1 MITPR
6 VTPWTPKLAYFVV
19 PSLIGGSALWFFV
32 QQALRGHVIFTEVA
46 LLSLGLFFI
55 FGLFC
60 LSMWLSP
67 ILVVPYIASWRS
79 IRLTVSIAA
88 AVPVLFFFPPSIWT
102 VAAFV
107 LMALGISI
115 SVEVIADDIHHRLS
129 VKVLHTLPRG
139 ISHVILAFIIVV
151 SLLYYQQIRGSSS
164 TTDELSNRFI
174 DQTVTLSERLLP
186 TVYKAYEPGMT
197 IDELIGAQIPTG
209 DSILKDIRFDAFTNQ
224 AEQQRA
230 LQQRLEEI
238 GLDAGTVTVDVAQSE
253 AQVRQDIDDAL
264 LTFRRQTIDQAR
276 EELATRLNVPV
287 QGSDTVHE
295 TLIHVVGRQFDT
307 YVRRWV
313 TFMPMLLG
321 VALFFALRV
330 FTSLFQAVVVWCAWL
345 FVRLYRATKILKVTQ
360 QTVPAEKV
368 EWNG

>member
-6 VTPWTPKLAYFVV
+6 VTPWTPKLLYFVL
-19 PSLIGGSALWFFV
+19 PSLIGGLALWFFV
-32 QQALRGHVIFTEVA
+32 QQALLGHVIFTEVA
-46 LLSLGLFFI
+46 LLSLGLFFV

-60 LSMWLSP
+60 LSMWLGP
-67 ILVVPYIASWRS
+67 VLLVPYVAGWRAV
-79 IRLTVSIAA
+79 RLTLATIAA
-88 AVPVLFFFPPSIWT
+88 APLLFFFPPSLWT
-102 VAAFV
+102 IAAFLIV
-107 LMALGISI
+107 ALGVGIA
-115 SVEVIADDIHHRLS
+115 VEVIADDMHNRLS
-129 VKVLHTLPRG
+129 VQPLHSLPRG
-139 ISHVILAFIIVV
+139 ITYVIVAFITAV
-151 SLLYYQQIRGSSS
+151 SLLYYQQIRGSSA

-174 DQTVTLSERLLP
+174 DQTVTLTERLLP

-197 IDELIGAQIPTG
+197 VDELIGAQIPTG

-238 GLDAGTVTVDVAQSE
+238 GVDASAVTVDVAQSE

-276 EELATRLNVPV
+276 EELATRLNIPI

-313 TFMPMLLG
+313 TFMPVLLG
-321 VALFFALRV
+321 VVLFFALRV

-368 EWNG
+368 EWGV